1 MFIKQ
6 HQGCLILNVPENYG
20 SHTNNSLLWLFFT
33 CNHLPKMHLNDIIK
47 ITICLNNPQNFD
59 FDTNIT
65 FIIIIIILTFHHPT

>member
-1 MFIKQ
+1 
-6 HQGCLILNVPENYG
+6 
-20 SHTNNSLLWLFFT
+20 
-33 CNHLPKMHLNDIIK
+33 MHLNDIIK